1 MSKVRV
7 GIDVGGTH
15 TKAVAIENETSK
27 ILGKGS
33 VKTTHDHPLG
43 VAQGVIDAFEVC
55 ITNNNINPKDVIFI
69 AHSTTQATNALLE
82 GDVAKVG
89 LIGIGGGGI
98 SGFLAKRQTTF
109 KEVPLTDNKKI
120 EIVSDY
126 IKIKDVNRESVGRL
140 LESMKNQGVEVVVS
154 SKAFGVDDPTEEQL
168 VTEIATEKGL
178 LTTSASEITK
188 LYGLSTRTK
197 TATLNASIL
206 PTMLDTASSTEDSV
220 KSIGIESPL
229 MIMRG
234 DGGVMYIEEMKKRP
248 ILTMLSGPAAS
259 VSGALMY
266 LRASNAVFVE
276 VGGTSTDISMIKDG
290 KPAVDYSIIGG
301 HRTYVNSLDV
311 RVSGIAGGSM
321 VRVGNEGIKDVGP
334 RSAHIA
340 GLEYAAFQD
349 PALFQGAE
357 VYTVRPSETDPD
369 DYVAIRLNDGTS
381 VALTLTCAAN
391 ALKVVADD
399 DFSKGNY
406 ESSYAALQLVAN
418 HIGKSVDETGRAILE
433 KAANK
438 IIPVIED
445 LIEKYEV
452 EREQLVMIGAGGGA
466 GSLVRHTANMMDMKF
481 QIPENAEVISSIG
494 VALAMVREMVE
505 RTIPNPTAQDIAD
518 LKQEAKEAAM
528 NSGAVEESIDVS
540 VEIDEQAQTVSAIAL
555 GSTEVKS
562 TDLTMDIDED
572 GAKEIVLDT
581 IKDAD
586 PKRLKLAYSNG
597 KNFVFN
603 YENGERTHIRIIDN
617 QGFVKIQR
625 KNGGGIKTT
634 IGDMKGA
641 LSQVWEKYTDYSSE
655 IRIAPDIF
663 VIDGTKLIDY
673 SGLSNEEQVTGLA
686 EVELGMKDDS
696 HEIYIVAARKG
707 LRQ

>member
-15 TKAVAIENETSK
+15 TKAVAIENETSR

-33 VKTTHDHPLG
+33 VKTTHDHPKG

-55 ITNNNINPKDVIFI
+55 ITNNNIDPKDVIFI

-98 SGFLAKRQTTF
+98 GGFLAKRQTTF
-109 KEVPLTDNKKI
+109 KEIPLTDNKII
-120 EIVSDY
+120 EVNSEY
-126 IKIKDVNRESVGRL
+126 IKAKHVTKDTIGDIVDE
-140 LESMKNQGVEVVVS
+140 MKKSGVDVIVS

-168 VTEIATEKGL
+168 VSEIAAGKDM

-220 KSIGIESPL
+220 KNIGIESPL

-311 RVSGIAGGSM
+311 RVSGVAGGSM
-321 VRVGNEGIKDVGP
+321 VRATKSGVKDVGP

-340 GLEYAAFQD
+340 GLEYAAFSD
-349 PALFQGAE
+349 ASLFEGAE
-357 VYTVRPSETDPD
+357 LYTVQPTDSDPD
-369 DYVAIRLNDGTS
+369 DYVAIRLNDGSS
-381 VALTLTCAAN
+381 VAITLTCAAN
-391 ALKVVADD
+391 ALNVVDET
-399 DFSKGNY
+399 DFAKGNY
-406 ESSYAALQLVAN
+406 EASYAAVKVLADY
-418 HIGKSVDETGRAILE
+418 IGKSVEETAKDILDISS
-433 KAANK
+433 NK

-466 GSLVRHTANMMDMKF
+466 GSLVRHTAATMDMRF

-518 LKQEAKEAAM
+518 LKQEALSAAIS
-528 NSGAVEESIDVS
+528 SGAVEDTIEVS
-540 VEIDEQAQTVSAIAL
+540 VEIDDQAQTVSAIAL
-555 GSTEVKS
+555 GSTEVRT
-562 TDLTMDIDED
+562 TDLHNDVDED
-572 GAKEIVLDT
+572 EAREIVLET
-581 IKDAD
+581 IRDAS
-586 PKRLKLAYSNG
+586 PAALELAYSNE
-597 KNFVFN
+597 KNYVFTHRH
-603 YENGERTHIRIIDN
+603 GEQNNVRIVDN

-625 KNGGGIKTT
+625 KNGGGSAAT
-634 IGDMKGA
+634 IGTVSEVLA
-641 LSQVWEKYTDYSSE
+641 QLWEKYTDYSTE

-663 VIDGTKLIDY
+663 VIDGAKLIDY
-673 SGLSNEEQVTGLA
+673 SGLSTVDQVTGLA
-686 EVELGMKDDS
+686 EVELGSKDDE
-696 HEIYIVAARKG
+696 HPIYIVASKNG
-707 LRQ
+707 LR

>member
-15 TKAVAIENETSK
+15 TKAVAIENETSR

-33 VKTTHDHPLG
+33 VKTTHDHPKG

-55 ITNNNINPKDVIFI
+55 ITNNNIDPKDVIFI

-98 SGFLAKRQTTF
+98 GGFLAKRQTAF
-109 KEVPLTDNKKI
+109 KEVPQTDNKHI
-120 EIVSDY
+120 EINSEY
-126 IKIKDVNRESVGRL
+126 IKAKKVDRDSIGQLVDEMKKSGVDVI
-140 LESMKNQGVEVVVS
+140 VS

-168 VTEIATEKGL
+168 VSEIAAEKGM

-220 KSIGIESPL
+220 KDIGIESPL

-311 RVSGIAGGSM
+311 RVSGVAGGSM
-321 VRVGNEGIKDVGP
+321 VRATKSGVKDVGP

-340 GLEYAAFQD
+340 GLEYAAFSD
-349 PALFQGAE
+349 AALFEGAE
-357 VYTVRPSETDPD
+357 VYTVQPTDSDPS
-369 DYVAIRLNDGTS
+369 DYIAIRLNDGSS
-381 VALTLTCAAN
+381 VAVTLTCAAN
-391 ALKVVADD
+391 ALNVVDET
-399 DFSKGNY
+399 DFAKGNY
-406 ESSYAALQLVAN
+406 EASYAAVKVLADYMGQ
-418 HIGKSVDETGRAILE
+418 SVEETAQAILDISS
-433 KAANK
+433 NK

-466 GSLVRHTANMMDMKF
+466 GSLVRHTAATMDMRF

-518 LKQEAKEAAM
+518 LKQEALTAAIS
-528 NSGAVEESIDVS
+528 SGAVEDTIEVS
-540 VEIDEQAQTVSAIAL
+540 VEIDDQAQTVSAIAL
-555 GSTEVKS
+555 GSTEVRT
-562 TDLTMDIDED
+562 TDLHNDVDEQEARD
-572 GAKEIVLDT
+572 IVLET
-581 IKDAD
+581 IKEAK
-586 PKRLKLAYSNG
+586 PESLELAHSNG
-597 KNFVFN
+597 KNYVFTHRH
-603 YENGERTHIRIIDN
+603 GEQNNVRIVDN

-625 KNGGGIKTT
+625 KNGGGAEAT
-634 IGDMKGA
+634 IGTVTEV
-641 LSQVWEKYTDYSSE
+641 LEQLWEKYTDYSTE

-663 VIDGTKLIDY
+663 VIDGPKMIDY
-673 SGLSNEEQVTGLA
+673 SGLSTVNQVTGLA
-686 EVELGMKDDS
+686 EVELGSKDDD
-696 HEIYIVAARKG
+696 HPIYIVASKNG
-707 LRQ
+707 LR